1 MENIFTKFQ
10 EAIDSHQ
17 QITIVTHINPD
28 ADTLGSGLGLYG
40 YLLGLG
46 KQVEIVNK
54 NKELPLNLDFL
65 RYYPKIKN
73 KIDYE
78 RSLIISCDCGSV
90 DRLGF
95 DVNDRDI
102 INIDHHATNSRF
114 GTLDIV
120 NESAVSTSE
129 VVFSL
134 LENEALS
141 RDDMTALYVALISDT
156 RWFSTDNVTKN
167 TFEIASKMVSYG
179 LDLPNI
185 NRNMSKRKSLS
196 SIRILARALTDLELV
211 ANGRIAVI
219 RVRQS
224 DMKVTGAK
232 QKDIDSI
239 VDYGISLATVE
250 IALLLLE
257 KEDSVKV
264 SIRSKSADVSALAL
278 AYGGGGHKKAAGFEI
293 SCSDMDTLADELRDK
308 IITGE
313 LIC

>member
-1 MENIFTKFQ
+1 LKSLLTKFQ
-10 EAIDSHQ
+10 KSIDSHR
-17 QITIVTHINPD
+17 QISIVTHINPD

-40 YLLGLG
+40 YLSGLG

-54 NKELPLNLDFL
+54 SKDLPQNLDFL
-65 RYYPKIKN
+65 KYYPKIKN

-78 RSLIISCDCGSV
+78 KSLVISCDCGSI

-95 DVNDRDI
+95 DIGNREI

-114 GTLDIV
+114 GTLNIV
-120 NESAVSTSE
+120 DTNAVSTSE
-129 VVFSL
+129 VVFTL
-134 LENEALS
+134 LEGEGLS
-141 RDDMTALYVALISDT
+141 LDDATALYVALLSDT

-167 TFEIASKMVSYG
+167 TFEVASKMVSYG
-179 LDLPNI
+179 LDLPTI
-185 NRNMSKRKSLS
+185 NKNMSKRKSLS
-196 SIRILARALTDLELV
+196 SIRILARALTGLELV

-219 RVRQS
+219 KVTQS
-224 DMKVTGAK
+224 DMKATGAK

-250 IALLLLE
+250 VALLLLD
-257 KEDSVKV
+257 KEESIKV
-264 SIRSKSADVSALAL
+264 SIRSKSVDVSTLAL
-278 AYGGGGHKKAAGFEI
+278 EYGGGGHNKAAGFEI
-293 SCSDMDTLADELRDK
+293 SCNDIDGLAAELKDK